1 MAFDLANRVPQPHG
15 AACITLTNAAAN
27 ELRRRIEL
35 LGVPMRSTIF
45 VGTVHSFALRRII
58 LPFAKLVGQP
68 ELLSYSIA
76 SNQHQDDAYRV
87 AIGGIFRGDG
97 DTRYVRSTIEFNR
110 GRMADSAEWASAS
123 SEVVAVARRYEA
135 ILREQHLIDFDDLI
149 AAAVE
154 FVEQHRVVRH
164 ALTSR
169 YPHFYV
175 DEYQDLSPGLH
186 RLVLALCFDYAVSS
200 ELFAVGDPDQAVF
213 GWTGAR
219 PELLRELAECSGVT
233 PVHLEHNY
241 RCGEE
246 IIRVANLMR
255 SGAVPMRGSRDGG
268 HVSAIRCPGG
278 YAEQCQRAIGVARS
292 ALERGT
298 PLHEIVVICP
308 SNALCEEAAD
318 AFRRAGVP
326 AFVRGTEYRLTELTG
341 LIEGCA
347 AWICLGREKSG
358 YRLSELLRSWRA
370 ALGPNWSREADAALT
385 GVLINFAS
393 RTAEP
398 AVRLFAEL
406 ESAGLRYAMKQSSR
420 ADDAVELRKMR
431 DTLSEGGLSGLSVAG
446 LAEIARKT
454 ERVEVTTMTSSKGLE
469 FDTVLILGADQ
480 KWVPDFRS
488 IGNVHQLAED
498 RRKFYVSVTRARHE
512 VRIFYSGFVV
522 WRNGRKDYAGPSMFL
537 REIGLV

>member
-200 ELFAVGDPDQAVF
+200 ELFAVGDPD
-213 GWTGAR
+213 
-219 PELLRELAECSGVT
+219 PM
-233 PVHLEHNY
+233 P
-241 RCGEE
+241 
-246 IIRVANLMR
+246 R
-255 SGAVPMRGSRDGG
+255 S
-268 HVSAIRCPGG
+268 
-278 YAEQCQRAIGVARS
+278 
-292 ALERGT
+292 
-298 PLHEIVVICP
+298 
-308 SNALCEEAAD
+308 
-318 AFRRAGVP
+318 
-326 AFVRGTEYRLTELTG
+326 
-341 LIEGCA
+341 
-347 AWICLGREKSG
+347 
-358 YRLSELLRSWRA
+358 LS
-370 ALGPNWSREADAALT
+370 
-385 GVLINFAS
+385 
-393 RTAEP
+393 
-398 AVRLFAEL
+398 
-406 ESAGLRYAMKQSSR
+406 
-420 ADDAVELRKMR
+420 
-431 DTLSEGGLSGLSVAG
+431 
-446 LAEIARKT
+446 
-454 ERVEVTTMTSSKGLE
+454 
-469 FDTVLILGADQ
+469 
-480 KWVPDFRS
+480 
-488 IGNVHQLAED
+488 
-498 RRKFYVSVTRARHE
+498 
-512 VRIFYSGFVV
+512 
-522 WRNGRKDYAGPSMFL
+522 
-537 REIGLV
+537 